1 KDGVA
6 QLNFTAERE
15 GYYHIPWQSSQGA
28 DPVRDRLL
36 PPIKAETYVFV
47 CSNTTTNLGYHHDGV
62 ELIVDKDTFR
72 TGQTAPAMISCAAPD
87 KYVLFSVEGE
97 DLFSYRLVHVTGNTK
112 LIELP
117 IEEKHVPNI
126 YLSAL
131 MISDGQAFTAE
142 KQVVVPPV
150 ERFLDVAVHAD
161 REQYQP
167 QEEGT
172 LRVSPKDAQGLRV
185 SDALA
190 LGLVDESVKYIQQ
203 DYAGDPRQFYY
214 GNKRAHGVQTQSTLD
229 QKTYAHF
236 VEVEGELRDR
246 READE
251 NEVYDQSAAP
261 VSEVAAG
268 YGAKTKA
275 PIAIDG
281 LRNSASDAVGLAR

>member
-1 KDGVA
+1 
-6 QLNFTAERE
+6 
-15 GYYHIPWQSSQGA
+15 
-28 DPVRDRLL
+28 
-36 PPIKAETYVFV
+36 
-47 CSNTTTNLGYHHDGV
+47 SNTTTNLGYHHEGLD
-62 ELIVDKDTFR
+62 LIVDKDTFR
-72 TGQTAPAMISCAAPD
+72 TGQTAPVMISVAEPD
-87 KYVLFSVEGE
+87 RYVLFSVEAE

-150 ERFLDVAVHAD
+150 ERFLDVAVNAD

-172 LRVSPKDAQGLRV
+172 LRVSAKDAKGLPV
-185 SDALA
+185 SAEIA

-203 DYAGDPRQFYY
+203 DYAGDPRRFYY
-214 GNKRAHGVQTQSTLD
+214 GSKRAHGVQTQSTLD
-229 QKTYAHF
+229 QKTYAQF

-251 NEVYDQSAAP
+251 NEVYAKSAAAP
-261 VSEVAAG
+261 VSEAAAG

-275 PIAIDG
+275 PMTIDG
-281 LRNSASDAVGLAR
+281 FRNSASDAVSLARLGRKDDKAEPPPP